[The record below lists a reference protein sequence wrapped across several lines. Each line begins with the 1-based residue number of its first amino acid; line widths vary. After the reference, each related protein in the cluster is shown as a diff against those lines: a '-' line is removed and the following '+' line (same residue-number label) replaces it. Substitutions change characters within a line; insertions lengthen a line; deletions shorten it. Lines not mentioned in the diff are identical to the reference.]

1 MALRTHGYKNI
12 YRRLTPIRLLVA
24 TNLVVWIP
32 FLLPSSA
39 NATPGQDASVRVS
52 AEVQES
58 PPQIQ
63 LNWPAMSGPGVVSRR
78 LLGQTGDTWTE
89 LVTNLNAAVTSYA
102 DTNVVPGITY
112 EYWVQKSAGAAHGY
126 VCAAIRAPLVDE
138 RGKVLLLVDDLV
150 HSNLAV
156 EVSRLQ
162 RDLAGDGW
170 TVLYES
176 VARNAA
182 PTNVK
187 KVIEAAYA
195 ADPTNLTALFLLG
208 HVPVPYSGR
217 LMPDG
222 HPDHFGAWPA
232 DSYYGDMDG
241 IWTDTTIS
249 NSFVS
254 PRQQNVPGDGKF
266 DQNEIPSFLEL
277 EVGRVDLHDMPAF
290 SLGETGLLRQYL
302 DKDHNFRHGLTR
314 AEARGLIADS
324 LAGAGHSFS
333 ASGWRNFSALLGASN
348 VVAESWSTTYTKSR
362 LWAFGCGWGTFTSAN
377 DIGNTAGFAEKDP
390 HAVLTMLMG
399 SYFGDWDVTDNF
411 LRAPLAT
418 RTHGLTSCW
427 AGSSWGGIPYW
438 YAHHMGLGET
448 IGYST
453 MRTQNSVLP
462 DYGEPWIA
470 ICVAL
475 MGDPTLRL
483 HVVDPP
489 SRLGARATGTTNVVL
504 TWTESPDS
512 SVLGYHVYRAPA
524 LAGPFTRVNSG
535 PVAGTNY
542 VDSAGRT
549 NDVIYMVRGIAL
561 EDRSGGTYSNMTQG
575 IFVPVALSGQTNS
588 PPAANDMAIYI
599 QEDTPTN
606 LVFDVSDPN
615 GDDYFCGIVA
625 HPTNGM
631 LGAWSTNAMYRPD
644 TNFFGTDRLMYTA
657 YDWISDSAVATVT
670 IHVAAVNDPPVTET
684 QHVYA
689 VVDIERPI
697 SLAASDV
704 EDDPLTLMI
713 VSNPAHGSLLGPL
726 TNLSYVSAEGFDGP
740 DAFTYTAN
748 DGQTDGNTSMV
759 SITVLPLRDPDAP
772 AETTNGL
779 KYLYYEGAWTML
791 PDFTS
796 MTPVKAGA
804 IADFNLSPKEAD
816 KKFAF
821 KYTGYVQVPTNG
833 QYEFFTTSRDGSKL
847 YIGAREVVNND
858 GRHVAQERSGIA
870 GLKTGKHSIT
880 VTFFT
885 LETFWELEVSYA
897 GPGIAK
903 QEIPASIL
911 FRDANELPVASNA
924 AVVTAEDTPT
934 NIVLRGSDP
943 DSDPL
948 VFTVLELPEHGTLS
962 GTAPDLT
969 YTPSNNFHGSDSFT
983 FRVNDGEFDSD
994 PATVSVTVN
1003 PVNDTPV
1010 AFDGH
1015 VSAPDGRPTRVRLA
1029 AMDVDGDALAHFV
1042 VGLPAHGSL
1051 SGTGAIRVYTPTN
1064 GYSGDD
1070 IFTFRATDGPTTSSV
1085 GTVYLDVKEPGWPLY
1100 ECVAWGRNANG
1111 QLGDGTTDQRESPVP
1126 VLGIG
1131 RAIRVA
1137 AGGSHSLA
1145 LKPDGTVRA
1154 WGWNSNGQLGNG
1166 TTNEHWTAVRIVG
1179 LGNVIE
1185 VAAGGGHSLGLKA
1198 DGTVWAWGRNSNGQV
1213 GDGTTN
1219 DVWSPT
1225 QVGGLSNICAI
1236 SAGGSHSMA
1245 AGSDG
1250 RVHTWGANTKG
1261 QLGDSTFVQRE
1272 TPVVVPGPANAF
1284 DVEAGSEHSLA
1295 LCSDGRVWAW
1305 GKNDN
1310 GELGRGTVIGWSP
1323 VAQEAVGLQNV
1334 DRIAAGD
1341 QHSMA
1346 CDREGSAWEW
1356 GRVYDAIG
1364 NMSGNGNPQRL
1375 QSLAGIRDVQAGY
1388 LCSHA
1393 VDTND
1398 SVHALGWNAFGQLGD
1413 GSTDERKTPV
1423 PALDTNGFERVS
1435 VTMFHGLALR
1445 RLKDAD
1451 HDGMP
1456 DDWENASFPE
1466 GTNATAQGNA
1476 DGDDL
1481 TNQEELYAGT
1491 DPTNDLSV
1499 LEMLAPE
1506 MLSNGW
1512 FVVKWSSVADRLYGI
1527 DQSTNLFDG
1536 FERLESDIPG
1546 DPPIN
1551 VYTDEVDN
1559 VMLLQYRTAVEP

>member
-1 MALRTHGYKNI
+1 MF
-12 YRRLTPIRLLVA
+12 
-24 TNLVVWIP
+24 
-32 FLLPSSA
+32 FLAVSA
-39 NATPGQDASVRVS
+39 PATPGQDLSVRVS
-52 AEVQES
+52 AQVQES
-58 PPQIQ
+58 PQQIQ
-63 LNWPAMSGPGVVSRR
+63 LNWPVMGGPGVVSRR
-78 LLGQTGDTWTE
+78 LLGQTGDTWTQ
-89 LVTNLNAAVTSYA
+89 LATNLNAATISYT
-102 DTNVVPGITY
+102 DTNVVPGTTY
-112 EYWVQKSAGAAHGY
+112 EYWIRKSAGTAADGY
-126 VCAAIRAPLVDE
+126 VCGSIYGPATER
-138 RGKVLLLVDDLV
+138 RGKVLLVVDDV
-150 HSNLAV
+150 AHSNLTF
-156 EVSRLQ
+156 ELTRLQ

-170 TVLYES
+170 TVVYQTVPRDAPVTNVKQLIKAGYD
-176 VARNAA
+176 AD

-187 KVIEAAYA
+187 
-195 ADPTNLTALFLLG
+195 ALFLLG
-208 HVPVPYSGR
+208 HVPVPYSGTF
-217 LMPDG
+217 PNDG
-222 HPDHFGAWPA
+222 HHTHSGAWPA
-232 DSYYGDMDG
+232 DTYYGDMDG
-241 IWTDTTIS
+241 AWTDTTVS
-249 NSFVS
+249 NAASS
-254 PRQQNVPGDGKF
+254 ARQKNVPGDGKF
-266 DQNEIPSFLEL
+266 DQDQIPSFLEL
-277 EVGRVDLHDMPAF
+277 EVGRVDLYDMPAF

-302 DKDHNFRHGLTR
+302 DKDHNFRHGLVR
-314 AEARGLIADS
+314 AEARGLIADT
-324 LAGAGHSFS
+324 LAGAGPSFTYS

-348 VVAESWSTTYTKSR
+348 VVGESWSTTYIESR
-362 LWAFGCGWGTFTSAN
+362 LWAYGCGWGTFTSAN
-377 DIGNTAGFAEKDP
+377 DIGTTADFAEKDP
-390 HAVLTMLMG
+390 RAVFVMLLG
-399 SYFGDWDVTDNF
+399 SYFGDWDVQNNF

-418 RTHGLTSCW
+418 KSYGLTSCW
-427 AGSSWGGIPYW
+427 AGIPDW
-438 YAHHMGLGET
+438 YVHHMGTGAT

-453 MRTQNSVLP
+453 MRTQNGVWP
-462 DYGEPWIA
+462 DYGRGTWPGGRHI
-470 ICVAL
+470 AL

-483 HVVDPP
+483 HAVAPP
-489 SRLGARATGTTNVVL
+489 SQLGAEVTGTTNVAL
-504 TWTESPDS
+504 SWTESSDNS
-512 SVLGYHVYRAPA
+512 ILGYHVYRARSMV
-524 LAGPFTRVNSG
+524 GPFARLS
-535 PVAGTNY
+535 PSLIAGTNY
-542 VDSAGRT
+542 TDSLERT

-575 IFVPVALSGQTNS
+575 IFVPVALSGQTNA

-599 QEDTPTN
+599 PEDTATN

-631 LGAWSTNAMYRPD
+631 LGGWSTSTVYRAD
-644 TNFFGTDRLMYTA
+644 SNYFGTDSFTYTA
-657 YDWISDSAVATVT
+657 YDWISDSSVATVT
-670 IHVAAVNDPPVTET
+670 IHIAAVNDPPVTET
-684 QHVYA
+684 QHVWA

-697 SLAASDV
+697 ELTAWDV

-713 VSNPAHGSLLGPL
+713 VSNPVHGDLLGTP
-726 TNLSYVSAEGFDGP
+726 TNLSYLSDPGYDGP
-740 DAFTYTAN
+740 DAFTYVAN
-748 DGQTDGNTSMV
+748 DGQTDGNTSVV

-772 AETTNGL
+772 AETTNSL
-779 KYLYYEGAWTML
+779 KYLYYEGAWSML

-847 YIGAREVVNND
+847 YIGTREVVNND

-897 GPGIAK
+897 GPGIAT
-903 QEIPASIL
+903 QEIPASVL
-911 FRDANELPVASNA
+911 FRDANGLPVASNST
-924 AVVTAEDTPT
+924 VVTPEDTVT

-943 DSDPL
+943 EEDPL
-948 VFTVLELPEHGTLS
+948 AYTVLEQPEHGTLS
-962 GTAPDLT
+962 GAAPDLT

-1003 PVNDTPV
+1003 QVNDTPV
-1010 AFDGH
+1010 VFDAH
-1015 VSAPDGRPTRVRLA
+1015 VSAPDARPTRVRLA
-1029 AMDVDGDALAHFV
+1029 AMDVDGDALTYSIV
-1042 VGLPAHGSL
+1042 SLPSHGSL
-1051 SGTGAIRVYTPTN
+1051 SGTGAIRVFTPTN

-1070 IFTFRATDGPTTSSV
+1070 TFTFRVTDGPATSNV
-1085 GTVYLDVKEPGWPLY
+1085 ATVYVDVEEAGWPLY

-1111 QLGDGTTDQRESPVP
+1111 QLGDGTTEQRESPVP

-1137 AGGSHSLA
+1137 AGGFHSLV

-1154 WGWNSNGQLGNG
+1154 WGMNTDGQLGDG
-1166 TTNEHWTAVRIVG
+1166 TTNEHLTAVRVG
-1179 LGNVIE
+1179 GIGNVIE
-1185 VAAGGGHSLGLKA
+1185 IAAGGGHSLALKT
-1198 DGTVWAWGRNSNGQV
+1198 DGTVWAWGRNSNGQL
-1213 GDGTTN
+1213 GDGATN

-1225 QVGGLSNICAI
+1225 QVAGLSNICAI

-1245 AGSDG
+1245 AGSGG

-1272 TPVVVPGPANAF
+1272 TPVVVPGPTNAF

-1310 GELGRGTVIGWSP
+1310 GELGRGTIVGWSP
-1323 VAQEAVGLQNV
+1323 NAEQVVGIQNV

-1341 QHSMA
+1341 QHSLA
-1346 CDREGSAWEW
+1346 GDREGSAWEW
-1356 GRVYDAIG
+1356 GRVYDALG
-1364 NMSGNGNPQRL
+1364 SMSGNGNPRRL

-1388 LCSHA
+1388 LCSYV
-1393 VDTND
+1393 VDTNG
-1398 SVHALGWNAFGQLGD
+1398 SVQAWGWNGFGQLGD

-1423 PALDTNGFERVS
+1423 PALDTSGFEGAS
-1435 VTMFHGLALR
+1435 VTMVHGLAVR
-1445 RLKDAD
+1445 RLKDED

-1456 DDWENASFPE
+1456 DDWEKARFPE
-1466 GTNATAQGNA
+1466 GTNAAPEGHS
-1476 DGDDL
+1476 DGDKL
-1481 TNQEELYAGT
+1481 TNREELYAGT
-1491 DPTNDLSV
+1491 DPTNELSV

-1512 FVVKWSSVADRLYGI
+1512 FVVRWSSVSNRLYGV
-1527 DQSTNLFDG
+1527 DRSTNLLDG
-1536 FERLESDIPG
+1536 FERLQSDIPG
-1546 DPPIN
+1546 APPTN

-1559 VMLLQYRTAVEP
+1559 VMLLQYRTVVEP